1 MSNLKDL
8 IKKRKNILISIAG
21 MLVSSLIMLL
31 APSNKM
37 ETYFSDMLYIHE
49 KPVDNKIKII
59 GIDEKSLR
67 EMGPFQTWTR
77 QQAADLLNVFDKDNK
92 PAVVAFDINYFGNM
106 DEEGDAALVKAAS
119 QFEHVVMASYFEF
132 SSKLEE
138 SDDGNLYMNTM
149 HVEQLE
155 MPYNELKKVTA
166 HGFTNVLQDNDN
178 YVRRS
183 LLKESENDIE
193 EYNFAY
199 AIYSEYQDF
208 LGKEKKVPNTKDGVY
223 GFDYTARPGAYEVY
237 SYTDVVNGNVD
248 TKVFKDSIVFVG
260 AYCAGMMDQY
270 MVPVAK
276 STVMNG
282 VEVQANHLNALLS
295 NRTYV
300 MYDKSLEIVIVMI
313 LIGIFIYIVLHARI
327 IYSSIMLLL
336 LEIFLLGGSFI
347 SYNKGMYFHSFYPF
361 IFLILIYVCKIVG
374 SFIEERI
381 RRKGILKVFRKY
393 MAPQIVDELSKDRNF
408 KIELGGRS
416 CDIAVLF
423 VDIRGFTTLSETL
436 TPEVVVA
443 VLNDYLKAVTEA
455 VFKHGGMIDKFIG
468 DAVMAVYNAP
478 LDLENYHKKAVLTGI
493 DIVKG
498 IDALN
503 ISLKE
508 RYGITIGCGVGV
520 HCGRAVVG
528 NIGSDYRMDYTAIG
542 DTVNISERL
551 EGIAKAGEVLISR
564 EVKNEL
570 KDEFK
575 VVPIGEQS
583 LKGKH
588 DKIEVY
594 RMEGLYGTDGN

>member
-1 MSNLKDL
+1 
-8 IKKRKNILISIAG
+8 
-21 MLVSSLIMLL
+21 
-31 APSNKM
+31 
-37 ETYFSDMLYIHE
+37 
-49 KPVDNKIKII
+49 
-59 GIDEKSLR
+59 
-67 EMGPFQTWTR
+67 
-77 QQAADLLNVFDKDNK
+77 
-92 PAVVAFDINYFGNM
+92 
-106 DEEGDAALVKAAS
+106 
-119 QFEHVVMASYFEF
+119 
-132 SSKLEE
+132 
-138 SDDGNLYMNTM
+138 
-149 HVEQLE
+149 
-155 MPYNELKKVTA
+155 
-166 HGFTNVLQDNDN
+166 
-178 YVRRS
+178 
-183 LLKESENDIE
+183 
-193 EYNFAY
+193 
-199 AIYSEYQDF
+199 
-208 LGKEKKVPNTKDGVY
+208 
-223 GFDYTARPGAYEVY
+223 
-237 SYTDVVNGNVD
+237 
-248 TKVFKDSIVFVG
+248 
-260 AYCAGMMDQY
+260 
-270 MVPVAK
+270 
-276 STVMNG
+276 
-282 VEVQANHLNALLS
+282 
-295 NRTYV
+295 
-300 MYDKSLEIVIVMI
+300 
-313 LIGIFIYIVLHARI
+313 
-327 IYSSIMLLL
+327 MLLL